1 MLVLPL
7 TVGALRSGAQWVHLW
22 LLTAWLIGYLA
33 FFATG
38 LWLRSARKARFRPP
52 VVAHGAATAVVG
64 GALLLA
70 EPDLLRWG
78 VVYAPLLVTSLWY
91 SARRAERALLNDV
104 LTVGA
109 ASLMAVVAFGL
120 GSPDDGAWLPG
131 AGSAEAG
138 ALAAAVFG
146 YLVGTALYVKTM
158 IRERGNASMYRA
170 SVIYHAA
177 VAVVFLVWVP
187 VVGAFFA
194 VLAVRA
200 AVVPKRWPRTRPLV
214 IGFGEIAASV
224 LLGVLLLVVP
234 LG

>member
-7 TVGALRSGAQWVHLW
+7 TVGALRSDAQWVHLW
-22 LLTAWLIGYLA
+22 LLAAWLVGYLA

-38 LWLRSARKARFRPP
+38 LWLRSARKARYRPP
-52 VVAHGAATAVVG
+52 VVAYGAATAVVG
-64 GALLLA
+64 GGLLLT
-70 EPDLLRWG
+70 EPELLRWG

-91 SARRAERALLNDV
+91 SARRTERALLNDV

-109 ASLMAVVAFGL
+109 ASLMAVVAYGL
-120 GSPDDGAWLPG
+120 GAPDDGAWLPG
-131 AGSAEAG
+131 AGSREAW
-138 ALAAAVFG
+138 ALAAAVLG

-177 VAVVFLVWVP
+177 VAVVFLAWLP
-187 VVGAFFA
+187 PIGAFFA

-200 AVVPKRWPRTRPLV
+200 AVVPKRWARARPLAV
-214 IGFGEIAASV
+214 GLGEIAASV

-234 LG
+234 IT